1 MKNLAI
7 FYGGKSAE
15 HDISILTAIQ
25 VMKNLDV
32 KKYKLFP
39 IYINQNNEWSILE
52 DYLNLNIYAN
62 KNFKGKKIVNGFFEK
77 NIIYKSKFGFKKLE
91 CIDIAINCMH
101 GLNGEDGTLSGLLEL
116 NNIPYVGSGVI
127 ASGIGMDKVLQKD
140 IFVANDIPCAKYTQI
155 YEQQFINNKEE
166 CLEDIEK
173 NIKYP
178 MVIKPAN
185 LGSSIGI
192 NISKNREELVKNI
205 EIALNFDKKVIIEEK
220 IQNLREI
227 NCSVMGNYENIE
239 CSILEEPKGWETFLD
254 FDEKYIKNNKDGNKK
269 QIDVTL
275 GDGLDEQIKELS
287 KKVFKILGASGI
299 TRIDFLLDDKKKKV
313 YVNEI
318 NIIPG
323 SYANYLWKHKYTFS
337 NLLEQLINICEKEYL
352 YKQKNKYAYSSN
364 VLLTNSSVKRSK
376 LVK

>member
-15 HDISILTAIQ
+15 QDISILTALGVI
-25 VMKNLDV
+25 KNLNL

-39 IYINQNNEWSILE
+39 IYVSENNEWSILE
-52 DYLNLNIYAN
+52 HFDDLNIYTN
-62 KNFKGKKIVNGFFEK
+62 KKFVGKKIVNGFFDK
-77 NIIYKSKFGFKKLE
+77 CLIYKTKFGFKKLDK
-91 CIDIAINCMH
+91 IDIAINCMH
-101 GLNGEDGTLSGLLEL
+101 GLNGEDGSLSGLLEL
-116 NNIPYVGSGVI
+116 NNIPYVGSGIV

-140 IFVANDIPCAKYTQI
+140 IFVANNIPCAKYTHI
-155 YEQQFINNKEE
+155 YEQQFINQKDE
-166 CLEDIEK
+166 CIENIEK

-192 NISKNREELVKNI
+192 NISKNREDLIKNI

-220 IQNLREI
+220 IANLREI
-227 NCSVMGNYENIE
+227 NCSVIGNYENIE
-239 CSILEEPKGWETFLD
+239 TSVLEEPKNWENFLD
-254 FDEKYIKNNKDGNKK
+254 FDEKYIKGYKGEDKK
-269 QIDVTL
+269 QINVIL
-275 GDGLDEQIKELS
+275 GDGLDDEIKNLS

-299 TRIDFLLDDKKKKV
+299 VRIDFLLDDKKKKV

-337 NLLEQLINICEKEYL
+337 SLLDELINICEKEYI
-352 YKQKNKYAYSSN
+352 YKQENKYAFASN
-364 VLLTNSSVKRSK
+364 VLSANNNVKTSK
-376 LVK
+376 FVK